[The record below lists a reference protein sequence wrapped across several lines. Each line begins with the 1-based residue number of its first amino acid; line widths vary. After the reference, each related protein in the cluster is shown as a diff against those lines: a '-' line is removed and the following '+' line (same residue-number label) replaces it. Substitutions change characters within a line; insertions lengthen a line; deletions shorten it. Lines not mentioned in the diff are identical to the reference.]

1 MSQGPDPLL
10 LQRRRHVGKLTFV
23 PANLVSQRQYYYAQ
37 RRAALHCTALHCTAL
52 HCTLDEILLLACMLL
67 CSHGHLTFH
76 IMR

>member
-37 RRAALHCTALHCTAL
+37 RRAALH
-52 HCTLDEILLLACMLL
+52 
-67 CSHGHLTFH
+67 S
-76 IMR
+76 

>member
-37 RRAALHCTALHCTAL
+37 RRAALHCTALHCT
-52 HCTLDEILLLACMLL
+52 LDEILLLACMLL
-67 CSHGHLTFH
+67 CSLGHLTFH